1 MHPNRVVTGAVLLAV
16 VGGVLGLVGN
26 LILPPPPTAPAFA
39 WYLGPAVGVLTL
51 AGLALWWWR
60 GSRAALWTVVVV
72 NAVTAV
78 LPVLDL
84 SSMAAPLATAV
95 VVALVVTVVAIALVA
110 PALHGPR
117 SARVT
122 GAA

>member
-1 MHPNRVVTGAVLLAV
+1 MLGQQHDRLGRPGGPDLPGRAGAV
-16 VGGVLGLVGN
+16 
-26 LILPPPPTAPAFA
+26 
-39 WYLGPAVGVLTL
+39 VGVLTL